1 MSRTVDN
8 LTVREKLVS
17 NEIQS
22 IFNSSVNQRC
32 TNIQADNISC
42 NTISYVNGPAGGGG
56 EITSTNINTN
66 TYNIN
71 SIDYTYYFLTYDD
84 AEPVIQIN
92 LNNLNISQLGK
103 IFYIFYRN
111 PRPLT
116 KAILFICDT
125 GSFIIYNRQYEDSIT
140 GLSYLTNKWVKETIY
155 TVPANNGGYNTL
167 IKITPV
173 IYSSLTYFYLDEYV
187 EYTP

>member
-56 EITSTNINTN
+56 EITSTDINTN

-71 SIDYTYYFLTYDD
+71 SIDYTYYFIKNTGNN
-84 AEPVIQIN
+84 IIF
-92 LNNLNISQLGK
+92 LNNLPISNLGKVFYVFYRVSTKDLSLKCNDNSFIMKNINASVIGNVVPTIYYSQLTEFHVVTDDISSK
-103 IFYIFYRN
+103 NY
-111 PRPLT
+111 
-116 KAILFICDT
+116 LFR
-125 GSFIIYNRQYEDSIT
+125 F
-140 GLSYLTNKWVKETIY
+140 
-155 TVPANNGGYNTL
+155 
-167 IKITPV
+167 TPV
-173 IYSSLTYFYLDEYV
+173 INDGITYYYVDEY
-187 EYTP
+187 YPN